1 MLRTP
6 TKKQVTPSLHEENM
20 MNTTRVAD
28 LSIAEFQSLIRETI
42 IETVRG
48 LLEHKV
54 IPEIEDAEQR
64 ELEAMFGNAPEP
76 EEFVTTRSLEL

>member
-1 MLRTP
+1 
-6 TKKQVTPSLHEENM
+6 
-20 MNTTRVAD
+20 MNTTKVAD
-28 LSIAEFQSLIRETI
+28 LSVAEFQALMRETI

-48 LLEHKV
+48 LLENRV
-54 IPEIEDAEQR
+54 VSEIEDAEQR